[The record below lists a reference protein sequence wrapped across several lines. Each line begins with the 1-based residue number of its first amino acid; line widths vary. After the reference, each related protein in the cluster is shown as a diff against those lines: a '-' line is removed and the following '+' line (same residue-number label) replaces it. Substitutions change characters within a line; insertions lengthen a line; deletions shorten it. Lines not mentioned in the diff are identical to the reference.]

1 MSTYSISDLVFR
13 GWRYGMEKGEFED
26 SGAAGADYPGNRV
39 LFADGLGAARRRLD
53 DCHFK

>member
-1 MSTYSISDLVFR
+1 
-13 GWRYGMEKGEFED
+13 MEQGEFED

-53 DCHFK
+53 DCHFQISWRGE